1 MRRSTERPVGKVDG
15 TDDHLSAR
23 HSKHCDGQENA
34 TRRPVSRVL
43 SSARGR
49 LCSHS
54 SGSPVARTLTRHTR
68 GAGWKRPMRTPYSV
82 LLQAGFTM
90 PGLLPAPRWALTP
103 PFHPY
108 SGQGPKR
115 SALCGTFPR
124 LAPGGHYPPPCL
136 HGARTFLQQQVT
148 PLPATARP
156 SGQAGHITPRS
167 AHCQRGLTPSAEP
180 EA

>member
-1 MRRSTERPVGKVDG
+1 M
-15 TDDHLSAR
+15 
-23 HSKHCDGQENA
+23 
-34 TRRPVSRVL
+34 
-43 SSARGR
+43 R

-54 SGSPVARTLTRHTR
+54 SGSRFAPTLTRHTR

-108 SGQGPKR
+108 QSVLRQAQDEDWR

-124 LAPGGHYPPPCL
+124 LTPGGHYPPPCF

-148 PLPATARP
+148 PLPAAARP
-156 SGQAGHITPRS
+156 SGQGRDIGDDGRICQKRWPSQAPAQLNHFYRHRAIPPLAGRRESWTADLPLHS
-167 AHCQRGLTPSAEP
+167 ED
-180 EA
+180 